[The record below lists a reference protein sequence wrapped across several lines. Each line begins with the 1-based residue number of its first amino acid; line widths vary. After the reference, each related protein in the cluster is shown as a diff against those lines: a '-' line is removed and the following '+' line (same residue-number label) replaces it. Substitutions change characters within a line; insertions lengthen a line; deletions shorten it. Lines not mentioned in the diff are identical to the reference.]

1 MSERGLLIVFSG
13 PSGVGKGTVRQEIFS
28 TPNHKFEYS
37 VSMTTRAQRPGE
49 VDGKDYFF
57 RSREEF
63 EELIRNGQ
71 MLEYAEYVGNYYGTP
86 LTYVN
91 ETLDKGIDVFLEIEV
106 QGALQVKKKV
116 PDAVFIFLTPPD
128 LNELQERLVGRGT
141 DSEEVIAQ
149 RIERAREEIALMSEY
164 DYAIVN
170 DEVPLAAERVKR
182 VIEAEHFRV
191 DRVIGRY
198 RNMISEKKLSDK

>member
-28 TPNHKFEYS
+28 TPDHKFEYS

-57 RSREEF
+57 RSCEEF

-91 ETLDKGIDVFLEIEV
+91 ETLDKGVDVFLEIEV

>member
-1 MSERGLLIVFSG
+1 MTERGLLIVFSG

-28 TPNHKFEYS
+28 TPDHKFEYS
-37 VSMTTRAQRPGE
+37 VSMTTRQKRPGE
-49 VDGKDYFF
+49 VDGVDYFF
-57 RSREEF
+57 RTREEF
-63 EELIRNGQ
+63 EELIKNGQ

-116 PDAVFIFLTPPD
+116 PDGVFIFLTPPD
-128 LNELQERLVGRGT
+128 LDELKDRLVGRGT
-141 DSEEVIAQ
+141 DSEEVIRQ
-149 RIERAREEIALMSEY
+149 RIERAKEEIALMREY
-164 DYAIVN
+164 DYAVVN

-182 VIEAEHFRV
+182 IIEAEHFRV
-191 DRVIGRY
+191 DRVLGRY
-198 RNMISEKKLSDK
+198 NDMLTDID

>member
-28 TPNHKFEYS
+28 TPDHKFEYS

-128 LNELQERLVGRGT
+128 LNELEERLVGRGT

-149 RIERAREEIALMSEY
+149 HIERAREEIALMSEY

>member
-1 MSERGLLIVFSG
+1 MTERGLLIVFSG

-28 TPNHKFEYS
+28 TPDHKFEYS
-37 VSMTTRAQRPGE
+37 VSMTTRQKRPGE
-49 VDGKDYFF
+49 VDSVDYFF
-57 RSREEF
+57 RTREEF
-63 EELIRNGQ
+63 EELIKNGQ

-116 PDAVFIFLTPPD
+116 PDGIFIFLTPPD
-128 LNELQERLVGRGT
+128 LDELKDRLVGRGT
-141 DSEEVIAQ
+141 DSEEVIRQ
-149 RIERAREEIALMSEY
+149 RIERAKEEIALMREY
-164 DYAIVN
+164 DYAVVN

-182 VIEAEHFRV
+182 IIEAEHFRV

-198 RNMISEKKLSDK
+198 NDMIKGID

>member
-28 TPNHKFEYS
+28 TPDHKFEYS

-128 LNELQERLVGRGT
+128 LNELEERLVGRGT
-141 DSEEVIAQ
+141 DSEEVIAK

>member
-28 TPNHKFEYS
+28 TPDHKFEYS

-91 ETLDKGIDVFLEIEV
+91 ETLDKGVDVFLEIEV

-128 LNELQERLVGRGT
+128 LNELQERLIGRGT

-198 RNMISEKKLSDK
+198 RNMISKKKLSDK